1 MAGSNSHKG
10 SVLPPSGD
18 LDFLKLQYEHEE
30 KTIWP
35 ERMLFAKA
43 AVLLLG
49 VITIGSMVLLVFAA
63 YKTDHIDKVIQVAGN
78 IIIGVLSFFAGRS
91 SRR

>member
-1 MAGSNSHKG
+1 MAGNNSHKG

-18 LDFLKLQYEHEE
+18 LKALKLQYEHEE

-43 AVLLLG
+43 AVCLLS
-49 VITIGSMVLLVFAA
+49 VATVGSMFLLVLAA
-63 YKTDHIDKVIQVAGN
+63 CKTDPIDKVIQPAAN

>member
-1 MAGSNSHKG
+1 MAGNNSHKG
-10 SVLPPSGD
+10 SVIQPSGN
-18 LDFLKLQYEHEE
+18 LEVLKLQYEHEE

-43 AVLLLG
+43 AVCVLGVVAVGSMLLL
-49 VITIGSMVLLVFAA
+49 VLAIF
-63 YKTDHIDKVIQVAGN
+63 KTDHIDKVIQVAGN
-78 IIIGVLSFFAGRS
+78 IIVGVLSFFGGRS